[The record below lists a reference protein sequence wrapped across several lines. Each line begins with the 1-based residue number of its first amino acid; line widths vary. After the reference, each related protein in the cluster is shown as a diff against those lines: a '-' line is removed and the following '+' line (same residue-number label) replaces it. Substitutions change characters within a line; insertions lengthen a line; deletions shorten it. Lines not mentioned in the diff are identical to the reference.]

1 MTPSERSAT
10 VAEALRRGKWIEE
23 DDRIVAGGVS
33 LLAQAIGAPSQA
45 LALEEIRNAA
55 RSLNR
60 HLRYGLTCDIAA
72 LWRSRVGFDISVS
85 KHHAQALINL
95 GGLEDAEDIIAAA
108 LNRATGLRPASPSE
122 RDVAARE
129 TVELR
134 GLFARTAKARFVRLR
149 ETLPAGPL
157 AAADSEAA
165 HECGQL
171 LAMATQRYAAEYAAD
186 RERYWHGINAVALQ
200 ARAVREHCREPSPE
214 FLQHAR
220 DLIALLTPKAGYG
233 AGYDSDED
241 MPWILASLSEA
252 HLALGEDCA
261 GARLWLDRLLA
272 HPKADPFN
280 FASYARQLREIWQ
293 GDALKPERDC
303 ASQLAYVLLQ
313 YQHENCGT
321 VTLSSCQL
329 DDLRKGQ
336 TPFEKNFSNATGLNF
351 GRIATACD
359 SIGCVGTA
367 TGKREGTGFL
377 IDLAEL
383 REGAPNELVFV
394 TNAHVISD
402 TYAKA
407 ALRSEEAWISFDMET
422 IVERRVV
429 ERYRV
434 KEVIFSSE
442 PGDFAVPIGER
453 EKLDITIVRLDRVP
467 ARARGLRL
475 RRDLPAVNMPAYVI
489 GHPCGRDLE
498 VSVKDSDLLETDPLP
513 RLFHYRTPTDHGSS
527 GSPVFN
533 DQWEVI
539 GVHHA
544 GNRRAPKLTGPGFHD
559 ANEGIALDALCRKLA
574 GS

>member
-1 MTPSERSAT
+1 MTPSERSAA
-10 VAEALRRGKWIEE
+10 VAEALRRGLWIEE
-23 DDRIVAGGVS
+23 DDSIVAGGVS

-45 LALEEIRNAA
+45 LMLEEIRNAA
-55 RSLNR
+55 GALNL
-60 HLRYGLTCDIAA
+60 HLHYGLTCDIAA
-72 LWRSRVGFDISVS
+72 RWRSRIGFDIRVS

-108 LNRATGLRPASPSE
+108 LNRAAGLRPASPSE
-122 RDVAARE
+122 RDVVARE
-129 TVELR
+129 TIELR
-134 GLFARTAKARFVRLR
+134 GLFARTAKDRFVRLR
-149 ETLPAGPL
+149 ETLSAGPI
-157 AAADSEAA
+157 ATAESEAA
-165 HECGQL
+165 HECMQL
-171 LAMATQRYAAEYAAD
+171 LATATQRYAAEYEAD
-186 RERYWHGINAVALQ
+186 RGRYWHGINGVALQ
-200 ARAVREHCREPSPE
+200 ARADREHGREPTPE
-214 FLQHAR
+214 FLERVR

-233 AGYDSDED
+233 AGYDSDRD

-252 HLALGEDCA
+252 HLALGEDC
-261 GARLWLDRLLA
+261 GNARLWLDRLLG
-272 HPKADPFN
+272 HPKVEPFHC
-280 FASYARQLREIWQ
+280 ASYARQLREIWQ
-293 GDALKPERDC
+293 GDALKPEHDC
-303 ASQLAYVLLQ
+303 ASQLASVLLRHQ
-313 YQHENCGT
+313 REHRGT
-321 VTLSSCQL
+321 VTLSSLQL
-329 DDLRKGQ
+329 NELRTLD

-351 GRIATACD
+351 ARIAAACD

-383 REGAPNELVFV
+383 REGAASELVFV

-402 TYAKA
+402 TYDKA
-407 ALRSEEAWISFDMET
+407 ALRSQEAWISFDMET
-422 IVERRVV
+422 IVERRLA

-442 PGDFAVPIGER
+442 PGDFAIPIGER

-467 ARARGLRL
+467 SRARGLRL
-475 RRDLPAVNMPAYVI
+475 RRDLPAVSMPAYVI
-489 GHPCGRDLE
+489 GHPGGRDLE
-498 VSVKDSDLLETDPLP
+498 VSVKDADLLEADPLP

-544 GNRRAPKLTGPGFHD
+544 GSRQAPKLTGRGFHD